1 MGFFGVTFKALALLY
16 LIVYKL
22 VNIFPCSVKLHIS
35 GVQDPVT
42 WSQKQVRVL
51 VQFLNTCISYVSF

>member
-42 WSQKQVRVL
+42 
-51 VQFLNTCISYVSF
+51 